1 VKRQLIAPYYPQQ
14 NRVVERKNGTVVGAA
29 RSMLK
34 AKKLPNWFWGEAV
47 LAAVYILNK
56 TPTKSVEGTT
66 PFELWYGKKLTVQN
80 LRTFGL

>member
-1 VKRQLIAPYYPQQ
+1 
-14 NRVVERKNGTVVGAA
+14 
-29 RSMLK
+29 MLK